1 MLVVLKKSPIPH
13 LDHNEKDQFSLLSSS
28 SSRRGSLSSQACFF
42 YVCTFASVF
51 KQIMSGQPARWLTGE
66 RHSNKHGPLTL
77 ILKIHTK
84 VEERTDSARLSS
96 DLHTCAA
103 VSMPTSHT
111 TYMNIHVHMHSL
123 VHTQRHTNSK
133 VNKRFL

>member
-1 MLVVLKKSPIPH
+1 MKRISFPCSPPH
-13 LDHNEKDQFSLLSSS
+13 PQEGDRSPLRLASSM
-28 SSRRGSLSSQACFF
+28 
-42 YVCTFASVF
+42 FASVF

-66 RHSNKHGPLTL
+66 KHSNKHGPLTL

-123 VHTQRHTNSK
+123 VHTHRHTNSK
-133 VNKRFL
+133 